1 MTLELIKLESCP
13 LCKSKSGRSLLF
25 ALEKFNVFR
34 CSCGMKFIDPSLS
47 PKSMVELYRSSES
60 LSAVNP
66 ALEHYYEYDT
76 LNPKSM
82 TYGDYRRALQELSE
96 AVAGR
101 KLLEIGCGQGA
112 FLKVARTQGWD
123 VAGLDSAPGNIQA
136 LQREGIRGIL
146 SDFLDY
152 APAERYDAVV
162 LWDLIEHPRDPAL
175 FVRKAR
181 ELLNVGGM
189 LLIATPHDP
198 NLLSVVASFLH
209 AVSRGVVRGPLRKL
223 YFLEHT
229 TYFSVSTLEKLIS
242 GEGFRKLSAW
252 KTETDLAR
260 YRFSVLVRFLLRG
273 AFVFA
278 RLFGLQNRVI
288 FLAKKGRGK

>member
-25 ALEKFNVFR
+25 ELEKFNVFR
-34 CSCGMKFIDPSLS
+34 CLCGMKFIDPSLS
-47 PKSMVELYRSSES
+47 PKSMMELYRSSES

-76 LNPKSM
+76 LNPKTM
-82 TYGDYRRALQELSE
+82 TYGDYRRALRELSK
-96 AVAGR
+96 AVEGR
-101 KLLEIGCGQGA
+101 RLLEIGCGQGA

-123 VAGLDSAPGNIQA
+123 VAGLDSAPENIHA

-175 FVRKAR
+175 FVRKAG
-181 ELLNVGGM
+181 ELLREGGVI
-189 LLIATPHDP
+189 LVATPHDP
-198 NLLSVVASFLH
+198 NFLSLTASLIYKI
-209 AVSRGVVRGPLRKL
+209 SGGKIRGPLEKL
-223 YFLEHT
+223 YLLEHT
-229 TYFSVSTLEKLIS
+229 TYFDEATLGKLVSAERFNKVFS
-242 GEGFRKLSAW
+242 WR
-252 KTETDLAR
+252 TETDLDR
-260 YRFSVLVRFLLRG
+260 YRFPVAVHVALKAAFIFAKLLR
-273 AFVFA
+273 
-278 RLFGLQNRVI
+278 LQNRVMLI
-288 FLAKKGRGK
+288 AKKEEGE